1 MKISTAVGI
10 LGPAQ
15 QILPAVPIR
24 RIDPRSLHTGALS
37 QIAALMLEQIWRV
50 FSICE

>member
-10 LGPAQ
+10 LGSAQ

-24 RIDPRSLHTGALS
+24 RIDPGSLHTGTLS
-37 QIAALMLEQIWRV
+37 QIAALMLGQIG
-50 FSICE
+50 E